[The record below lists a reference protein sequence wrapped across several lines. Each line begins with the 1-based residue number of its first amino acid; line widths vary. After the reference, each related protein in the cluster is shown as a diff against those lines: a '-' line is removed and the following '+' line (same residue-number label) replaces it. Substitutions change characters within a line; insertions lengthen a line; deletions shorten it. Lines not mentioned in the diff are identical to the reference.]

1 MRYTV
6 FSIGRR
12 VICPICK
19 GMAIHD
25 EETGI
30 ACNDCGTQ
38 FRVDGIGRTER
49 EVNCSQIGVRN
60 EKVQNK
66 I

>member
-6 FSIGRR
+6 FSIGSW
-12 VICPICK
+12 VICPVCK

-30 ACNDCGTQ
+30 ICSDCGTR
-38 FRVDGIGRTER
+38 FRVDGIGKNER
-49 EVNCSQIGVRN
+49 EVVCCQMGGRN
-60 EKVQNK
+60 EKV
-66 I
+66 